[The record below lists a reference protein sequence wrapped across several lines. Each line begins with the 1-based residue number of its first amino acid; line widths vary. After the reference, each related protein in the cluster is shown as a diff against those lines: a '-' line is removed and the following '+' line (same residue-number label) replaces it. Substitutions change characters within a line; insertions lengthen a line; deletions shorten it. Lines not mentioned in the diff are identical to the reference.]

1 MKTSYFAIY
10 DKKANTFGQLFPSH
24 THGTA
29 ERSFK
34 ESINNPDSP
43 HGRYP
48 DDFAL
53 YHILDLDDDIGQVI
67 ETFEPPQ
74 LVVQAIQLTSPQQ
87 A

>member
-10 DKKANTFGQLFPSH
+10 DKKANSFGQLFPSN

-34 ESINNPDSP
+34 DALDNPESPY
-43 HGRYP
+43 GKYP

-53 YHILDLDDDIGQVI
+53 YHIMDIDDESGYII
-67 ETFEPPQ
+67 ESFEPPR
-74 LVVQAIQLTSPQQ
+74 LVVQATQLLPGL
-87 A
+87 